1 MAENNSFK
9 KIALKEAKSLIKDEG
24 LLLFDIRDKNSFDQ
38 SHIKNA
44 INLNNHNIDDIVKK
58 TEHKKSILIY
68 CYKGMSSQNVA
79 QHFCNLGFE
88 NVYSLDGG
96 YESFF
101 KDEKR

>member
-44 INLNNHNIDDIVKK
+44 INLNNIDDIVKK

-68 CYKGMSSQNVA
+68 CYKGISSQNVA

-101 KDEKR
+101 EDEKR